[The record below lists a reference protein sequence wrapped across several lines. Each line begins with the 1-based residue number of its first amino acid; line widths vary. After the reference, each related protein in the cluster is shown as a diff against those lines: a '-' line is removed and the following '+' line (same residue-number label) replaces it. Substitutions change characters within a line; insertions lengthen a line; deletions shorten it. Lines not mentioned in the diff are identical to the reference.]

1 MRMYDLIKKKRDNE
15 ENTRE
20 ELAEIINGYVEGRI
34 PDYQVSAWLMAV
46 YFNHLSPEE
55 RYNLTEI
62 MAESGDRIDLSKLD
76 GIKVDKHSTGGVGD
90 KVTLIIGPI
99 AASLGLTFAKL
110 SGRGL
115 GHTGGTID
123 KLESI
128 PGYRTSLSEK
138 EFIEIVKK
146 HGVAVVGQTGR
157 IAPADKKLYALR
169 DVTAT
174 VDEISLIA
182 SSIMSKK
189 LSIGSDLIILDVKT
203 GNGAFIKNV
212 SEAIVLTEAM
222 IDIGKRHGKI
232 MGAIV
237 SDMNQPLGKAVGNS
251 LEVKEAIET
260 LKGEGPEDLS
270 KICKTITSRMLQLAK
285 NIEKVKADE
294 MIDNVIDSGEA
305 MKKFEEFVIAQG
317 GTSEI
322 RNKGSKVLPEAE
334 NKGSVYSSKTGY
346 IKYIQTENI
355 GHASMLLGAGRV
367 RKEDSIDPSVGI
379 VIEKKIGDYVE
390 KGDSLATI
398 FFNDR
403 EKYKESVKLIKD
415 SFEVSNKHV
424 EIQQLIYKIY

>member
-1 MRMYDLIKKKRDNE
+1 MYDLIKKKRDNE

-90 KVTLIIGPI
+90 KVTLIIGPV

-146 HGVAVVGQTGR
+146 HGVAVVGQTGK

-174 VDEISLIA
+174 IDEISLIA

-203 GNGAFIKNV
+203 GNGAFMKNV

-415 SFEVSNKHV
+415 SFEVSNEHV
-424 EIQQLIYKIY
+424 EKQQLIYKIY

>member
-46 YFNHLSPEE
+46 YFNHLSPGE

-128 PGYRTSLSEK
+128 PGFRTSLSEK
-138 EFIEIVKK
+138 EFIENVKK
-146 HGVAVVGQTGR
+146 HGIAVVGQTGK

-203 GNGAFIKNV
+203 GNGAFMKDV
-212 SEAIVLTEAM
+212 SEAMVLAEAM
-222 IDIGKRHGKI
+222 IDIGKRHGRI

-260 LKGEGPEDLS
+260 LKGDGPEDLS

-285 NIEKVKADE
+285 NIEKAKADE

-305 MKKFEEFVIAQG
+305 IKKFEEFIIAQG

-322 RNKGSKVLPEAE
+322 RNKGSKVLPEAK
-334 NKGSVYSSKTGY
+334 NKESVCSNKSGY

-355 GHASMLLGAGRV
+355 GLASMLLGAGRM

-390 KGDSLATI
+390 KGDSLAKI

-403 EKYKESVKLIKD
+403 EKYMESVKLIKD
-415 SFEVSNKHV
+415 SFEVSDEHV
-424 EIQQLIYKIY
+424 EKQRLIYKIY

>member
-99 AASLGLTFAKL
+99 AATLGLTFAKL

-146 HGVAVVGQTGR
+146 HGVAVVGQTGK

-174 VDEISLIA
+174 IDEISLIA

-251 LEVKEAIET
+251 VEVKEAIET

-270 KICKTITSRMLQLAK
+270 KICKIITSRMLQLAK
-285 NIEKVKADE
+285 SIEKVKADE

-398 FFNDR
+398 FFNDI

-415 SFEVSNKHV
+415 SFEVSNEHV
-424 EIQQLIYKIY
+424 EKQQLIYKIY

>member
-90 KVTLIIGPI
+90 KVTLIIGPV

-146 HGVAVVGQTGR
+146 HGVAVVGQTGK

-174 VDEISLIA
+174 IDEISLIA

-203 GNGAFIKNV
+203 GNGAFMKNV

-403 EKYKESVKLIKD
+403 EKYKESVKLIRD
-415 SFEVSNKHV
+415 SFEVSNEYV
-424 EIQQLIYKIY
+424 EKQQLIYKIY

>member
-99 AASLGLTFAKL
+99 AATLGLTFAKL

-174 VDEISLIA
+174 IDEISLIA

-203 GNGAFIKNV
+203 GNGAFMKNV
-212 SEAIVLTEAM
+212 SEAIVLAEAM

-251 LEVKEAIET
+251 VEVKEAIET

-305 MKKFEEFVIAQG
+305 LKKFQEFVIAQG

-334 NKGSVYSSKTGY
+334 NKESVYSSKSGY

-355 GHASMLLGAGRV
+355 GHASMLLGAGRL

-398 FFNDR
+398 FFNDI

-415 SFEVSNKHV
+415 SFEVSNEHV
-424 EIQQLIYKIY
+424 EKQQLIYKIY

>member
-1 MRMYDLIKKKRDNE
+1 MYDLIKKKRDNE

-90 KVTLIIGPI
+90 KVTLIIGPV

-146 HGVAVVGQTGR
+146 HGVAVVGQTGK

-174 VDEISLIA
+174 IDEISLIA

-424 EIQQLIYKIY
+424 EKQQLIYKIY